1 MHLGVI
7 LNRVFR
13 MKDNPLFQYIVKH
26 QNEINKLYF
35 ILPLEDLTDASEV
48 KRDYYHKVVK
58 GFVNALDKHDIQPHI
73 VTYEKLGELAETLA
87 LSHVLVAKDIMS
99 YHKEIYDYPHVKKA
113 FENHQVTVIGQR
125 VNHYFEPTKTFNKQQ
140 QPYKVFTSFYKANRQ
155 DLVNTPKKNYQFKH
169 LSQITEKGSNQIDL
183 NFKNNKDLEQ
193 LARKAWGEFLNGN
206 IAHYDKLIDD
216 VSQDFVSGLGK
227 YLAYG
232 LLDIREIINDLLEG
246 YDSDETN
253 YEAFIREVIFREFY
267 YVLMTQYP
275 ETATKSFYEKYRN
288 MQWSYNKTHFE
299 VWKKGQTGYPI
310 VDAAM
315 IKLNRTGYMHNRLR
329 MIVSQFLTKNLFI
342 DWTWGE
348 DYFRQYLIDYDNA
361 SNVHG
366 WQWSASTGTDA
377 VPYFRMFNPIRQ
389 SEKFDSNGYFIK
401 SEIELFKE
409 VPTHFIHNPT
419 LYRSELY
426 EKYNIEFDKDYP
438 NSIVNHNESR
448 KYVLEKFKSI
458 NKY

>member
-13 MKDNPLFQYIVKH
+13 TKDNPLFQYIVKH
-26 QNEINKLYF
+26 QNEINKLYL

-155 DLVNTPKKNYQFKH
+155 GLVYTPKKNYQFYQ
-169 LSQITEKGSNQIDL
+169 LAQNAQKGSNQSDL
-183 NFKNNKDLEQ
+183 KFENSEDIEK
-193 LARKAWGEFLNGN
+193 LARKAWHDFLNDDIIN
-206 IAHYDKLIDD
+206 YDKLTDD

-246 YDSDETN
+246 YDSDESS
-253 YEAFIREVIFREFY
+253 YESFIREVIFREFY

-275 ETATKSFYEKYRN
+275 ETATKSFSEKYRN
-288 MQWSYNKTHFE
+288 MQWSYNKYHFE
-299 VWKKGQTGYPI
+299 VWKKGETGYPI

-315 IKLNRTGYMHNRLR
+315 KKLNRTGYMHNRLR
-329 MIVSQFLTKNLFI
+329 MVVSQFLTKNLFI

-348 DYFRQYLIDYDNA
+348 AYFKQYLIDYDNA

-389 SEKFDSNGYFIK
+389 SERFDAQGYFIK
-401 SEIELFKE
+401 TQLEIFDKVSSKIIHDPTSHKTKFKE
-409 VPTHFIHNPT
+409 NYH
-419 LYRSELY
+419 
-426 EKYNIEFDKDYP
+426 IEIGKDYP
-438 NSIVNHNESR
+438 EAIVDHKSSR
-448 KYVLEKFKSI
+448 DYVMHKFKQ
-458 NKY
+458 Y

>member
-140 QPYKVFTSFYKANRQ
+140 QPYKVFTSFYKANRK

-246 YDSDETN
+246 YDSDEIS
-253 YEAFIREVIFREFY
+253 YESFIREVIFREFY

-275 ETATKSFYEKYRN
+275 EASTKSFSEKYRN
-288 MQWSYNKTHFE
+288 MKWSYNKAHFE
-299 VWKKGQTGYPI
+299 AWKKGQTGYPI

-329 MIVSQFLTKNLFI
+329 MVVSQFLTKNLFI

>member
-13 MKDNPLFQYIVKH
+13 TKDNPLFQYIVKH
-26 QNEINKLYF
+26 QNEIDKLYF

-140 QPYKVFTSFYKANRQ
+140 QPYKVFTSFYKANRK
-155 DLVNTPKKNYQFKH
+155 DLVHTPKKNYQFKH
-169 LSQITEKGSNQIDL
+169 LAQIAEKGLNQSDL

-193 LARKAWGEFLNGN
+193 LARKRWGEFLNGD

-253 YEAFIREVIFREFY
+253 YEGFIREVIFREFY

-275 ETATKSFYEKYRN
+275 EAATKSFSEKYRN
-288 MQWSYNKTHFE
+288 MKWSYNKAHFE
-299 VWKKGQTGYPI
+299 AWKKGQTGYPI

-315 IKLNRTGYMHNRLR
+315 KKLNRTGYMHNRLR

-348 DYFRQYLIDYDNA
+348 NYFRQNLIDYDNA

>member
-48 KRDYYHKVVK
+48 KREYYYKVVK

-155 DLVNTPKKNYQFKH
+155 DLVHTPKKSYQFKQ
-169 LSQITEKGSNQIDL
+169 LSQIAEKGSNQSDL
-183 NFKNNKDLEQ
+183 KFENNKDIEK
-193 LARKAWGEFLNGN
+193 LARKAWDDFLNGD
-206 IAHYDKLIDD
+206 IAHYDKLTDD

-232 LLDIREIINDLLEG
+232 LLDIREIINDLLED
-246 YDSDETN
+246 YESDEKN
-253 YEAFIREVIFREFY
+253 YEAFIREVLFREFY

-275 ETATKSFYEKYRN
+275 ETATKSFSEKYRN

-315 IKLNRTGYMHNRLR
+315 KKLNRTGYMHNRLR
-329 MIVSQFLTKNLFI
+329 MVVAQFLTKNLFI

-348 DYFRQYLIDYDNA
+348 EYFRQYLIDYDNA

-389 SEKFDSNGYFIK
+389 SERFDAQGYFIK
-401 SEIELFKE
+401 TQLEIFNDVSSKYIHD
-409 VPTHFIHNPT
+409 PT
-419 LYRSELY
+419 
-426 EKYNIEFDKDYP
+426 KYKDKLQEIYHIEIGKDYP
-438 NSIVNHNESR
+438 QTIVNHKNSR
-448 KYVLEKFKSI
+448 DYVMDKFKQF
-458 NKY
+458 

>member
-140 QPYKVFTSFYKANRQ
+140 QPYKVFTSFYKANRK

-216 VSQDFVSGLGK
+216 VSQDFVSGFGK

-348 DYFRQYLIDYDNA
+348 DYFRKYLIDYDNA

-366 WQWSASTGTDA
+366 WQWSAST
-377 VPYFRMFNPIRQ
+377 
-389 SEKFDSNGYFIK
+389 
-401 SEIELFKE
+401 
-409 VPTHFIHNPT
+409 
-419 LYRSELY
+419 
-426 EKYNIEFDKDYP
+426 
-438 NSIVNHNESR
+438 
-448 KYVLEKFKSI
+448 
-458 NKY
+458 